1 MTDPHPERPPF
12 EKHKWAYLTIK
23 ILVLL
28 GGLLIALKLSN
39 VL

>member
-12 EKHKWAYLTIK
+12 WKHRHAYLAIK
-23 ILVLL
+23 LLVLMA
-28 GGLLIALKLSN
+28 GLFVALKLLN